1 MKSSSKLFSR
11 SSNNTVDGNASV
23 NQHTSS
29 RPSSPE
35 KAIERAENMSIASR
49 GTINTKMTTTN
60 SRKENKKQ
68 LSASQQLSQEN
79 QTKSIIENLQQQL
92 KTAQMKMKEYENEI
106 NNLKTSISSRE
117 QELSRTNLNNSSYN
131 VANPPSVSLSSGIS
145 PADAALL
152 NPFNGMKSNAADIAN
167 KRIMD
172 HLNTNVDY
180 LNDQVAQ
187 KEAQIKQ
194 LHNELLETETLKMEL
209 NSKII
214 ALERIEDEKN
224 RLTIRLQAAEKKVS
238 NKGLRLLFRFLIL
251 SCLLSLSCASL
262 LTDRRYFLYKLLGN
276 HLLVLKEEHLKI

>member
-49 GTINTKMTTTN
+49 GTTNTKMTTTN
-60 SRKENKKQ
+60 SRKENNKKQ

-131 VANPPSVSLSSGIS
+131 VANPPSVSSSSGIS

-209 NSKII
+209 NSKNI
-214 ALERIEDEKN
+214 ALERVEDEKN

-251 SCLLSLSCASL
+251 SCLLPFSVL
-262 LTDRRYFLYKLLGN
+262 LC
-276 HLLVLKEEHLKI
+276 